1 MELRPGACSII
12 RDITT
17 YRFNDRS
24 WMQMRSVGME
34 DAINIYEMHMGSWR
48 MNKKDENGWYQ
59 YDEIAKML
67 VPYLKQNNYTHVELM
82 PLSEHPFDGSWGY
95 QNTGFFAPTKRYG
108 TPDKLMK
115 FVDMMHQAGI
125 GVIMDFV
132 PVHFAVAG
140 KRIYDGEVTEYY
152 MMELHYMNTIIKILE
167 RVNGEVATLFIPE
180 EKFSASCNQ
189 RPTIGWKSII
199 LMESVWMQ

>member
-115 FVDMMHQAGI
+115 FV
-125 GVIMDFV
+125 
-132 PVHFAVAG
+132 
-140 KRIYDGEVTEYY
+140 E
-152 MMELHYMNTIIKILE
+152 
-167 RVNGEVATLFIPE
+167 
-180 EKFSASCNQ
+180 
-189 RPTIGWKSII
+189 
-199 LMESVWMQ
+199 

>member
-1 MELRPGACSII
+1 MYKYCIYGPDGNRQEHCDPYGFEMELRPGACSII

-125 GVIMDFV
+125 V
-132 PVHFAVAG
+132 
-140 KRIYDGEVTEYY
+140 
-152 MMELHYMNTIIKILE
+152 
-167 RVNGEVATLFIPE
+167 FI
-180 EKFSASCNQ
+180 
-189 RPTIGWKSII
+189 
-199 LMESVWMQ
+199 